1 MNPVITI
8 VGRPNVGK
16 STLFNRLTRSRDALV
31 ADFSGLTRDRHY
43 GKGRIGERAFICV
56 DTGGFEPV
64 AKTGIVAEMAKQT
77 KQAVAESDI
86 IIFLV
91 DGRLG
96 MAPQDRVIAD
106 FLRKTG
112 RPIILAVNKTE
123 GMQAGVVTADFHEL
137 GLGEPFPISSAH
149 GDGVRGLLDD
159 ALDSLGVP
167 EPEPEELENDPNRPM
182 KIAAVGRPNVG
193 KSTLI
198 NKLIGEERVIAF
210 DMPGTTRDAIEVP
223 FERNGRPYILVDTAG
238 LRRRGK
244 VFEAIEKFSVVKTL
258 QAIADCNVVILMLD
272 AQQDISE
279 QDAHIAG
286 FIVEA
291 GRALVVAVN
300 KWDGLDTYVKER
312 ARLEIA
318 QKLRFLDFANV
329 HPISA
334 KKGTGLKE
342 LFKDV
347 DLAYVAATAKLPT
360 PKLTRILQEAIE
372 HQQPK
377 RVGMGRPKLRYAHQG
392 GMNPPIVV
400 IHGTSL
406 SGVTDSYK
414 RYLEGRF
421 RDVFK
426 LRGTPLRIQMNTA
439 KNPYV
444 DADKGKKGK
453 KK

>member
-1 MNPVITI
+1 
-8 VGRPNVGK
+8 
-16 STLFNRLTRSRDALV
+16 
-31 ADFSGLTRDRHY
+31 
-43 GKGRIGERAFICV
+43 
-56 DTGGFEPV
+56 
-64 AKTGIVAEMAKQT
+64 MAKQT

-86 IIFLV
+86 VIFLV

-96 MAPQDRVIAD
+96 LAPQDHVIAD

-112 RPIILAVNKTE
+112 RPTILAVNKTE
-123 GMQAGVVTADFHEL
+123 GMQSGIVTADFHEL

-159 ALDSLGVP
+159 ALDSLGIA
-167 EPEPEELENDPNRPM
+167 EPEEEELVNDPNRPM
-182 KIAAVGRPNVG
+182 KIAVVGRPNVG

-223 FERNGRPYILVDTAG
+223 FERNGKPYILVDTAG

-300 KWDGLDTYVKER
+300 KWDGIVTYVKER

-347 DLAYVAATAKLPT
+347 DSAYAAAMAKLPT
-360 PKLTRILQEAIE
+360 PRLTRILQEAIE

-453 KK
+453 KR

>member
-112 RPIILAVNKTE
+112 RPVILAVNKTE
-123 GMQAGVVTADFHEL
+123 GMQAGIVTADFREL
-137 GLGEPFPISSAH
+137 GLGEPFPTSSAY

-182 KIAAVGRPNVG
+182 KIAVVGRPNVG

-223 FERNGRPYILVDTAG
+223 FERNGKPYILVDTAG

-300 KWDGLDTYVKER
+300 KWDGLDSYVKER

-347 DLAYVAATAKLPT
+347 DLAYAAAMAKLPT

-421 RDVFK
+421 REVFK
-426 LRGTPLRIQMNTA
+426 LTGTPLRIQMNTA

-453 KK
+453 K

>member
-43 GKGRIGERAFICV
+43 GKGRIGERPFICV

-96 MAPQDRVIAD
+96 MAPQDHVIAN

-112 RPIILAVNKTE
+112 RPVILAVNKTE

-149 GDGVRGLLDD
+149 GDGVRGLIDD

-167 EPEPEELENDPNRPM
+167 EPELEELENDPNRPM
-182 KIAAVGRPNVG
+182 KIAVVGRPNVG

-223 FERNGRPYILVDTAG
+223 FERNGKPYILVDTAG

-286 FIVEA
+286 YIVGGA
-291 GRALVVAVN
+291 RDGGGR
-300 KWDGLDTYVKER
+300 
-312 ARLEIA
+312 
-318 QKLRFLDFANV
+318 
-329 HPISA
+329 
-334 KKGTGLKE
+334 
-342 LFKDV
+342 
-347 DLAYVAATAKLPT
+347 
-360 PKLTRILQEAIE
+360 
-372 HQQPK
+372 
-377 RVGMGRPKLRYAHQG
+377 
-392 GMNPPIVV
+392 
-400 IHGTSL
+400 
-406 SGVTDSYK
+406 
-414 RYLEGRF
+414 
-421 RDVFK
+421 
-426 LRGTPLRIQMNTA
+426 
-439 KNPYV
+439 
-444 DADKGKKGK
+444 
-453 KK
+453 

>member
-96 MAPQDRVIAD
+96 MAPQDHVIAD

-112 RPIILAVNKTE
+112 RPVILAVNKTE
-123 GMQAGVVTADFHEL
+123 GMQAGIVTADFHEL

-159 ALDSLGVP
+159 ALDSLGIP
-167 EPEPEELENDPNRPM
+167 ESEPEELENDPNRPM
-182 KIAAVGRPNVG
+182 KIAVVGRPNVG

-223 FERNGRPYILVDTAG
+223 FERNGKPYILVDTAG

-300 KWDGLDTYVKER
+300 KWDGLDSYVKER

-329 HPISA
+329 HPTSA

-347 DLAYVAATAKLPT
+347 DLAYAAAMAKLPT

-421 RDVFK
+421 REVFK
-426 LRGTPLRIQMNTA
+426 LTGTPLRIQMNTA

-453 KK
+453 K

>member
-96 MAPQDRVIAD
+96 MAPQDHVIAD

-159 ALDSLGVP
+159 ALDSLGIP
-167 EPEPEELENDPNRPM
+167 EPELEEQESDPNRPM
-182 KIAAVGRPNVG
+182 KIAVVGRPNVG

-223 FERNGRPYILVDTAG
+223 FERNGKPYILVDTAG

-300 KWDGLDTYVKER
+300 KWDGLDSYVKER

-347 DLAYVAATAKLPT
+347 DLAYAAAMAKLPT

-421 RDVFK
+421 REVFK
-426 LRGTPLRIQMNTA
+426 LTGTPLRIQMNTA

-444 DADKGKKGK
+444 DGDKGKKGK
-453 KK
+453 K

>member
-64 AKTGIVAEMAKQT
+64 ANTGIVAEMAKQT

-96 MAPQDRVIAD
+96 MAPQDHVIAD

-167 EPEPEELENDPNRPM
+167 EPEPEERESDPNRPM
-182 KIAAVGRPNVG
+182 KIAVVGRPNVG

-223 FERNGRPYILVDTAG
+223 FERNGKPYILVDTAG

-300 KWDGLDTYVKER
+300 KWDGLDSYVKER

-347 DLAYVAATAKLPT
+347 DLAYAAAMAKLPT

-421 RDVFK
+421 REVFK
-426 LRGTPLRIQMNTA
+426 LTGTPLRIQMNTA

-444 DADKGKKGK
+444 DGDKGKKGK
-453 KK
+453 K